1 MTYSVLANR
10 EGFNMSV
17 DIKNNPVPSYYINRV
32 ICVKA
37 NFYHY
42 FVSTEGI
49 VYDVNTNLEV
59 PIWKSSKTKYCHVS
73 LEIEGKR
80 KIKKVHRLVAL
91 LYIPNP
97 DPKNLDEINHK
108 DGNKDNNSVDNLEWS
123 NSYLNN
129 KHARETGLNNISKS
143 NSLRWKNEGFSKRA
157 RKNMSKKAIE
167 RNMYGNRNPNF
178 KYTLVLDKNT
188 YTIQEMS
195 LLLSVTY
202 SLLYRKIRE
211 AIEGG
216 FNYIKI
222 KDLII
227 YIIKG

>member
-1 MTYSVLANR
+1 M
-10 EGFNMSV
+10 
-17 DIKNNPVPSYYINRV
+17 
-32 ICVKA
+32 
-37 NFYHY
+37 
-42 FVSTEGI
+42 
-49 VYDVNTNLEV
+49 
-59 PIWKSSKTKYCHVS
+59 
-73 LEIEGKR
+73 
-80 KIKKVHRLVAL
+80 HRLVAL

-143 NSLRWKNEGFSKRA
+143 NSLRWKNEDFSKRV

-202 SLLYRKIRE
+202 SLLYRKIRD

>member
-1 MTYSVLANR
+1 
-10 EGFNMSV
+10 
-17 DIKNNPVPSYYINRV
+17 
-32 ICVKA
+32 
-37 NFYHY
+37 
-42 FVSTEGI
+42 
-49 VYDVNTNLEV
+49 
-59 PIWKSSKTKYCHVS
+59 
-73 LEIEGKR
+73 
-80 KIKKVHRLVAL
+80 
-91 LYIPNP
+91 
-97 DPKNLDEINHK
+97 
-108 DGNKDNNSVDNLEWS
+108 
-123 NSYLNN
+123 
-129 KHARETGLNNISKS
+129 
-143 NSLRWKNEGFSKRA
+143 
-157 RKNMSKKAIE
+157 MSKKAIE